1 MKKLLLTAFEPFAGE
16 TVNPSLE
23 VARDIERLHF
33 ANVQIE
39 VVELPVARFEATDM
53 AINRMRHT
61 QPDVVLMLGEAGRRS
76 RVTPE
81 RVAINM
87 DDFHI
92 PDNVGHQPQ
101 GEPIIADGPVG
112 YFSTLPI
119 YSIVTQLKNERI
131 PAAISNS
138 AGLYLCNRL
147 FYTMMHSI
155 AIGQLP
161 IYAGF
166 VHLPYLHEQI
176 VNKALDVPS
185 MSRET
190 MTKAVRIAIDASLQ
204 VCFDELV
211 SHPEERSFAE
221 NV

>member
-1 MKKLLLTAFEPFAGE
+1 MTKLLLTAFEPFAGE
-16 TVNPSLE
+16 IVNPSLE
-23 VARDIERLHF
+23 VARDIERMHF
-33 ANVQIE
+33 ATARIE
-39 VVELPVARFEATDM
+39 VVELPVARFEATDI
-53 AINRMRHT
+53 AINRMRIT

-92 PDNVGHQPQ
+92 PDNAGHQPQ
-101 GEPIIADGPVG
+101 GEPIIEDGPVG

-119 YSIVTQLKNERI
+119 YAMVTQFKKAHI

-147 FYTMMHSI
+147 FYTMMHAI
-155 AIGQLP
+155 AIDKLP

-166 VHLPYLHEQI
+166 MHLPYLHEQI
-176 VNKALDVPS
+176 VNKPMDVPS

-190 MTKAVRIAIDASLQ
+190 MTQAVRIAIEVSLQ
-204 VCFDELV
+204 EYSTKIVEQQV
-211 SHPEERSFAE
+211 SSSRMGHA
-221 NV
+221 

>member
-16 TVNPSLE
+16 IVNPSLE
-23 VARDIERLHF
+23 VARDIERIHF
-33 ANVQIE
+33 ANAQVE
-39 VVELPVARFEATDM
+39 VVTLPVARFDATDI
-53 AINRMRHT
+53 AINRMRLT

-76 RVTPE
+76 RITPE

-92 PDNVGHQPQ
+92 PDNAGHQPQ
-101 GEPIIADGPVG
+101 GEPIAEDGPVG

-119 YSIVTQLKNERI
+119 ASIVTQLKKEHI

-147 FYTMMHSI
+147 FYTMMHTI
-155 AIGQLP
+155 AIEQLP

-166 VHLPYLHEQI
+166 MHLPYLHEQI
-176 VNKALDVPS
+176 VNKPLDVPS
-185 MSRET
+185 MSCEI
-190 MTKAVRIAIDASLQ
+190 MTKAVRIAIEVSLQ
-204 VCFDELV
+204 DSSNHARQTGIPSLI
-211 SHPEERSFAE
+211 E